1 MKLGYF
7 TLTDN
12 PPAYGS
18 DRKDPSRLLEEVMAQ
33 CLHAEDIGLNSVWV
47 PEHHFGLFGVL
58 PSAPVFLANVAAKT
72 KRVKLGP
79 ATVLLP
85 VQHPLKV
92 AEEFALLDL
101 LSEGRA
107 QLSVGRGYD
116 AREYIA
122 FGVDFAESQS
132 ILFEGLEVIKKAW
145 SHETSSHEGL
155 HYSYPEITVLPRP
168 VQQPYPPIYVACFS
182 EPTLRHAARSGFD
195 VIFAPFAAAMMFGS
209 LQNAV
214 TEFKNE
220 SEAAGHVGRKA
231 MCSYFVN
238 VTSNERET
246 VETKERLLHYFHGIL
261 PAFPANRAT
270 APPHIRYFVDI
281 VERMQTMTI
290 ADLSDRS
297 IITGSPEDCIKVL
310 KDCESAGIEEVILY
324 FGFGGWDH
332 SETMDSMERVAKE
345 LSPHF
350 G

>member
-12 PPAYGS
+12 PPAYGAK
-18 DRKDPSRLLEEVMAQ
+18 RKDPSRLLEEVMEQ
-33 CLHAEDIGLNSVWV
+33 CLQAEEIGLNSVWV

-58 PSAPVFLANVAAKT
+58 PSAPVFLANVAART

-85 VQHPLKV
+85 VQHPLRV

-101 LSEGRA
+101 LSNGRA

-116 AREYIA
+116 AREYAA
-122 FGVDFAESQS
+122 FGVDFAQSQE
-132 ILFEGLEVIKKAW
+132 IFFEGLEVIKKAW
-145 SHETSSHEGL
+145 SHETSSHKGV
-155 HYSYPEITVLPRP
+155 HYQYPEVTVLPRP

-182 EPTLRHAARSGFD
+182 EPTLRHAARAGFD

-209 LQNAV
+209 LQKAV
-214 TEFKNE
+214 LEFKKE
-220 SEAAGHVGRKA
+220 SDAAGHVDRKV

-238 VTSNERET
+238 VTYDGLET
-246 VETKERLLHYFHGIL
+246 LNTKERLLHYFHGIL
-261 PAFPANRAT
+261 PAFPADRAS
-270 APPHIRYFVDI
+270 APAHIRYFVDI
-281 VERMQTMTI
+281 VERLETMTSE
-290 ADLSDRS
+290 DLGDRS

-310 KDCESAGIEEVILY
+310 KDCEAAGIEEVILY

-332 SETMDSMERVAKE
+332 SETMKSMERVAKE

-350 G
+350 A

>member
-12 PPAYGS
+12 PPAYGNS
-18 DRKDPSRLLEEVMAQ
+18 RKDPSQLLGEVMEQ
-33 CLHAEDIGLNSVWV
+33 CLQAEEIGLNSVWV

-58 PSAPVFLANVAAKT
+58 PSATVFLANVAART

-85 VQHPLKV
+85 VQHPLRV

-101 LSEGRA
+101 LSDGRA

-116 AREYIA
+116 AREYAA
-122 FGVDFAESQS
+122 FGVNFAQSQE
-132 ILFEGLEVIKKAW
+132 IFFEGLEVIKKAW
-145 SHETSSHEGL
+145 SHETSSHQGV
-155 HYSYPEITVLPRP
+155 HYQYPEVTVLPRP

-182 EPTLRHAARSGFD
+182 EPTLRHAARAGFD

-214 TEFKNE
+214 LEFKKE
-220 SEAAGHVGRKA
+220 SDVAGHVGRKA

-238 VTSNERET
+238 VTYNGLET
-246 VETKERLLHYFHGIL
+246 LNTKERLLHYFHGIL
-261 PAFPANRAT
+261 PAFPADRAS
-270 APPHIRYFVDI
+270 APAHIRYFVDI
-281 VERMQTMTI
+281 VERMQTMTPE
-290 ADLSDRS
+290 DLGDRS
-297 IITGSPEDCIKVL
+297 IITGSPEDCIRVL
-310 KDCESAGIEEVILY
+310 KDCEAAGIEEVILY

-332 SETMDSMERVAKE
+332 SETMKSMERVAKE

-350 G
+350 A

>member
-12 PPAYGS
+12 PPAYGAN
-18 DRKDPSRLLEEVMAQ
+18 RKDSSRLLEEVMEQ
-33 CLHAEDIGLNSVWV
+33 CLQADEIGLNSVWV

-58 PSAPVFLANVAAKT
+58 PSATVFLANVAART
-72 KRVKLGP
+72 ERVKLGP

-85 VQHPLKV
+85 VQHPLRV

-101 LSEGRA
+101 LSNGRA

-116 AREYIA
+116 AREYAA
-122 FGVDFAESQS
+122 FGVDFAQSQE
-132 ILFEGLEVIKKAW
+132 IFFEGLEVIKKAW
-145 SHETSSHEGL
+145 SHETSSHKGV
-155 HYSYPEITVLPRP
+155 HYQYPEVTVLPRP

-182 EPTLRHAARSGFD
+182 EPTLRHAARAGFD

-209 LQNAV
+209 LQKAV
-214 TEFKNE
+214 LEFKKE
-220 SEAAGHVGRKA
+220 SDAAGHVDRKV

-238 VTSNERET
+238 VTYDGLET
-246 VETKERLLHYFHGIL
+246 LNTKERLLHYFHGIL
-261 PAFPANRAT
+261 PAFPADRAS
-270 APPHIRYFVDI
+270 APAHIRYFVDI
-281 VERMQTMTI
+281 VERLETMTSE
-290 ADLSDRS
+290 DLGDRS

-310 KDCESAGIEEVILY
+310 KDCEAAGIEEVILY

-332 SETMDSMERVAKE
+332 SETMKSMERVAKE

-350 G
+350 A

>member
-12 PPAYGS
+12 PPMYGTG
-18 DRKDPSRLLEEVMAQ
+18 RKNPSRLLEEVMAQ

-58 PSAPVFLANVAAKT
+58 PSAPVFLANLAART

-85 VQHPLKV
+85 VQHPLRV

-101 LSEGRA
+101 LSDGRA

-116 AREYIA
+116 AREYHA
-122 FGVDFAESQS
+122 FGVDFAQS
-132 ILFEGLEVIKKAW
+132 HEIFFEGLDIIKEAW
-145 SHETSSHEGL
+145 SNDVSSYQGV
-155 HYSYPEITVLPRP
+155 HYQFPEVEVLPRP

-182 EPTLRHAARSGFD
+182 EPTLRHAARAGFD

-214 TEFKNE
+214 QEFKRE
-220 SEAAGHVGRKA
+220 SEAAGHVGRKV

-238 VTSNERET
+238 VTFDERET
-246 VETKERLLHYFHGIL
+246 LETKERLLYYFHGIL
-261 PAFPANRAT
+261 PAFPADRAT
-270 APPHIRYFVDI
+270 APQHIRYFVDI
-281 VERMQTMTI
+281 VERMRSMTTN
-290 ADLSDRS
+290 DLGERS
-297 IITGSPEDCIKVL
+297 IITGSPDDCIKVL
-310 KDCESAGIEEVILY
+310 KDCEAAGIEEVILY
-324 FGFGGWDH
+324 FGFGGWSHPD
-332 SETMDSMERVAKE
+332 TMTSMERVAKE
-345 LSPHF
+345 ILPYF
-350 G
+350 D

>member
-12 PPAYGS
+12 PPAYGPE
-18 DRKDPSRLLEEVMAQ
+18 RKDPSALLEEVIAQ

-58 PSAPVFLANVAAKT
+58 PSAPVFLANIAART

-101 LSEGRA
+101 LSNGRA

-116 AREYIA
+116 AREYEA
-122 FGVDFAESQS
+122 FGVDFALSQE
-132 ILFEGLEVIKKAW
+132 IFFEGLEVIQKAW
-145 SHETSSHEGL
+145 SNETSSHNGV
-155 HYSYPEITVLPRP
+155 HYQYPEIAVLPRP
-168 VQQPYPPIYVACFS
+168 VQKPYPPIYVACFS
-182 EPTLRHAARSGFD
+182 EPTLRHAARAGFD

-214 TEFKNE
+214 AEFRKD
-220 SEAAGHVGRKA
+220 SEAAGHVGKKV

-238 VTSNERET
+238 VTYDEQET
-246 VETKERLLHYFHGIL
+246 VKTKERLLHYFKGIL
-261 PAFPANRAT
+261 PAFPSDRAT

-281 VERMQTMTI
+281 VERMQTMTTG
-290 ADLSDRS
+290 DLGDRS
-297 IITGSPEDCIKVL
+297 VITGSPEDCIKVL
-310 KDCESAGIEEVILY
+310 KDCEEAGIEEVILY
-324 FGFGGWDH
+324 FGFGGWGHTD
-332 SETMDSMERVAKE
+332 TMDSMERVAKE
-345 LSPHF
+345 LAPHF
-350 G
+350 N

>member
-12 PPAYGS
+12 PPAYGAN
-18 DRKDPSRLLEEVMAQ
+18 RKDPSRLLEEVIEQ
-33 CLHAEDIGLNSVWV
+33 CLQAEEIGLNSVWV

-58 PSAPVFLANVAAKT
+58 PSAPVFLANVAART

-85 VQHPLKV
+85 VQHPLRV

-101 LSEGRA
+101 LSNGRA

-116 AREYIA
+116 AREYAA
-122 FGVDFAESQS
+122 FGVDFAQSQE
-132 ILFEGLEVIKKAW
+132 IFFEGLEVIKKAW
-145 SHETSSHEGL
+145 SHETSSHKGV
-155 HYSYPEITVLPRP
+155 HYQYPEVTVLPRP

-182 EPTLRHAARSGFD
+182 EPTLRHAARAGFD

-209 LQNAV
+209 LQKAV
-214 TEFKNE
+214 LEFKKE
-220 SEAAGHVGRKA
+220 SDAAGHVDRKV

-238 VTSNERET
+238 VTYDGLET
-246 VETKERLLHYFHGIL
+246 LNTKERLLHYFHGIL
-261 PAFPANRAT
+261 PAFPADRAS
-270 APPHIRYFVDI
+270 APAHIRYFVDI
-281 VERMQTMTI
+281 VERLETMTSE
-290 ADLSDRS
+290 DLGDRS

-310 KDCESAGIEEVILY
+310 KDCEAAGIEEVILY

-332 SETMDSMERVAKE
+332 SETMKSMERVAKE

-350 G
+350 A

>member
-12 PPAYGS
+12 PPAYGPE
-18 DRKDPSRLLEEVMAQ
+18 RKDPSKLLEEVMAQ
-33 CLHAEDIGLNSVWV
+33 CLHAEEIGLNSVWV

-58 PSAPVFLANVAAKT
+58 PSAPVFLANVAART

-85 VQHPLKV
+85 VQHPLRV

-101 LSEGRA
+101 LSNGRA
-107 QLSVGRGYD
+107 VLSVGRGYD
-116 AREYIA
+116 AREYEA
-122 FGVDFAESQS
+122 FGVDFAQSQE
-132 ILFEGLEVIKKAW
+132 IFFEGLEVIQKAW
-145 SHETSSHEGL
+145 SNETSSHHGV
-155 HYSYPEITVLPRP
+155 HYQYPEISVLPRP
-168 VQQPYPPIYVACFS
+168 VQKPYPPVYVACFS
-182 EPTLRHAARSGFD
+182 EPTLRHAAWAGFD

-214 TEFKNE
+214 AEFRKG
-220 SEAAGHVGRKA
+220 SEAAGHVGKKA

-238 VTSNERET
+238 VTYDEQET
-246 VETKERLLHYFHGIL
+246 VKTKERLLHYFKGIL
-261 PAFPANRAT
+261 PAFPADRAT

-281 VERMQTMTI
+281 VEQMQTMT
-290 ADLSDRS
+290 AGDLGDRS

-310 KDCESAGIEEVILY
+310 KDCEEAGIEEVILY
-324 FGFGGWDH
+324 FGFGGWGH
-332 SETMDSMERVAKE
+332 TETMDSMERVAKE

-350 G
+350 N